1 MSDITQTWHCPLLP
15 SRFRLL
21 DLGPDIGGLEPE
33 QMHCPGR
40 TGYILESRRS
50 RPETTISNSAIRKA
64 RTETETHN
72 RFIDKTSNR
81 VVYFEKQGREVDPS
95 PKPSSQ
101 DDESDN
107 RYERSDF
114 QCKLSKGSNNFT
126 QLIYFRNQIIQI
138 HRMHLL
144 SFRLSVYYLGLR
156 RYSSLL

>member
-1 MSDITQTWHCPLLP
+1 MSPIGLARLERASSVTVHHIIQSMAITELLSWWPGGLPGCNVYEDVCRSRPSGFHIKNQANLSDITQTWHCPLLP

-95 PKPSSQ
+95 PLPSS
-101 DDESDN
+101 
-107 RYERSDF
+107 
-114 QCKLSKGSNNFT
+114 
-126 QLIYFRNQIIQI
+126 
-138 HRMHLL
+138 
-144 SFRLSVYYLGLR
+144 
-156 RYSSLL
+156 

>member
-1 MSDITQTWHCPLLP
+1 MAKGKPKRKPFGMNSSLADATQVMRQLPVSAMLSSIEMQINILQERGVEITQTWHCPSLP

-50 RPETTISNSAIRKA
+50 RPGTTISNSAIRKA

-95 PKPSSQ
+95 PKRKS
-101 DDESDN
+101 
-107 RYERSDF
+107 
-114 QCKLSKGSNNFT
+114 
-126 QLIYFRNQIIQI
+126 
-138 HRMHLL
+138 
-144 SFRLSVYYLGLR
+144 
-156 RYSSLL
+156 

>member
-1 MSDITQTWHCPLLP
+1 MLGYTPPNPFSATQETKSTSCDRQSAKPITPPTFKIKNQANLSDITQTWHCPSLP

-50 RPETTISNSAIRKA
+50 RPGTTISNSAIRKA

-95 PKPSSQ
+95 PKPSS
-101 DDESDN
+101 
-107 RYERSDF
+107 
-114 QCKLSKGSNNFT
+114 
-126 QLIYFRNQIIQI
+126 
-138 HRMHLL
+138 
-144 SFRLSVYYLGLR
+144 
-156 RYSSLL
+156 

>member
-1 MSDITQTWHCPLLP
+1 MLGYTSPKPFSAMQEIKSTSCDRQSVKPITPPTFKAFALKTRQTCQTSLRHGIVLLLP

-50 RPETTISNSAIRKA
+50 RPKTTISNSATRKA

-81 VVYFEKQGREVDPS
+81 VVYFEKQGREVAPS
-95 PKPSSQ
+95 PKPSS
-101 DDESDN
+101 
-107 RYERSDF
+107 
-114 QCKLSKGSNNFT
+114 
-126 QLIYFRNQIIQI
+126 
-138 HRMHLL
+138 
-144 SFRLSVYYLGLR
+144 
-156 RYSSLL
+156 

>member
-1 MSDITQTWHCPLLP
+1 MLGYTSPKPFSAVQETKSTSCDRQSVKPITPPTFKAFTLKTSQTCQTSLRHGIVLLLP

-33 QMHCPGR
+33 QMHCSGR

-95 PKPSSQ
+95 PKPSS
-101 DDESDN
+101 
-107 RYERSDF
+107 
-114 QCKLSKGSNNFT
+114 
-126 QLIYFRNQIIQI
+126 
-138 HRMHLL
+138 
-144 SFRLSVYYLGLR
+144 
-156 RYSSLL
+156 

>member
-1 MSDITQTWHCPLLP
+1 LLP

-95 PKPSSQ
+95 PKPSS
-101 DDESDN
+101 
-107 RYERSDF
+107 
-114 QCKLSKGSNNFT
+114 
-126 QLIYFRNQIIQI
+126 
-138 HRMHLL
+138 
-144 SFRLSVYYLGLR
+144 
-156 RYSSLL
+156 